1 MKTINTTG
9 ELGTMA
15 NWQQHNYTQCLFIP
29 GKEFEKIIKQRLPA
43 SCWPSGKDLN
53 INRLIVPTV
62 RTTLRKGEDLK
73 LKVIITGDSVS
84 SAKLF
89 WKPIGN
95 SEYSRIDLKNTCRSV
110 WQVSIPAKNIPE
122 DFEYF
127 IEARSLSGIMK
138 FPATHPERDQT
149 VVVY

>member
-15 NWQQHNYTQCLFIP
+15 NWQQHNYMQYLYIP
-29 GKEFEKIIKQRLPA
+29 AKEFEKFTGHKLPVE
-43 SCWPSGKDLN
+43 CWPSNKDLN
-53 INRLIVPTV
+53 INRIIVPTL

-73 LKVIITGDSVS
+73 LKIIITGDNVR
-84 SAKLF
+84 SANLY
-89 WKPIGN
+89 WKPFGKN
-95 SEYSRIDLKNTCRSV
+95 RYFQAELKNVNRSV
-110 WQVSIPAKNIPE
+110 WFVSLPAQNLTE

-127 IEARSLSGIMK
+127 IEVKSYSGIMK
-138 FPATHPERDQT
+138 FPSSHPERNQT